1 MEGLSN
7 KQVLENREKYGEN
20 KLPEPKLKT
29 AWNFFCDVFSDKL
42 NLILLVLALIFLFL
56 AVIGVGQITEALGLI
71 FVLTLISVINISTGL
86 KSQKYTKRMA
96 DMISE
101 HYCNVIRN
109 GSVQTISTKEV
120 VVDDIILIET
130 GDTICADGYI
140 ISGHVEVD
148 NSILNGETKLCK
160 KSPIENYVY
169 NYEEEITG
177 AKYTDKN
184 SLFSGTNVQS
194 GRGKMI
200 VKRVG
205 LQTENG
211 KILSNVNDISAPK
224 TSLDIQLEKLAT
236 QISKLG
242 IIGAFVVGVILFVSD
257 MSSLESMLA
266 SGGYLSVITSFLSAF
281 TVALTIVAAAVPEGL
296 PLIINLIIAQNSK
309 KLVKQNVLAKYANKI
324 PEAGNINIL
333 CTDKTGTL
341 TYANLIPV
349 HNYIGSGKEIGF
361 SEDILPIKMFKENI
375 VLNSDAVYDSSGNV
389 TGGSFTSRALLKLIP
404 YNDRLFETVKENI
417 KITDEDPFDSVKKY
431 SAVQTETNEGN
442 VLTYYMGAPERI
454 LYACETYIDEK
465 GEEKNLNKDV
475 IKELLQTNAKRAMR
489 MIAVAFS
496 KENLTAGLLPKNLV
510 FISMAALRDDIRTG
524 VPDAVRTMHNA
535 HVQVIMITGD
545 ILDTAKAIAIDS
557 DILKEN
563 SKDIAIDATEL
574 ESLSDEEILKIL
586 PNIKVIARA
595 VPSTKLRIVSV
606 AQSAGK
612 SIGMCGDGTND
623 APALKL
629 ADVGFGMG
637 SGTDVC
643 KAASDIIIID
653 DNFVS
658 VTKAVLLG
666 RTFMHNMMMFL
677 KFQLPINI
685 YLMLMCLFYPL
696 VFGVTAFWAVQI
708 LMINIVMDGL
718 NSLAFGGEPT
728 KQEYMREEVIKKGAP
743 LLSKNVMKQIIASV
757 IGFFLIFVLFSLP
770 GIKSMF
776 LNEAQLQTARFALL
790 VFVAMLNGFN
800 IRTDHINPL
809 DGITKNINFLIVAF
823 AVLVGT
829 VIIVNFAGGFLNA
842 VPLGFNQWMCLIL
855 LSAVIIPFGML
866 IKSMKILKR

>member
-1 MEGLSN
+1 MG
-7 KQVLENREKYGEN
+7 
-20 KLPEPKLKT
+20 
-29 AWNFFCDVFSDKL
+29 FFCDVFSDKL
-42 NLILLVLALIFLFL
+42 NLILLVLALVFLFL

-266 SGGYLSVITSFLSAF
+266 SGGYLSVIISFLSAF

-361 SEDILPIKMFKENI
+361 SEDVLPIKMFKENI
-375 VLNSDAVYDSSGNV
+375 VLNSGAVYDNSGNV
-389 TGGSFTSRALLKLIP
+389 TGGSFSSRALLKLIP

-431 SAVQTETNEGN
+431 SAVQTEINEGN
-442 VLTYYMGAPERI
+442 ILTYYM
-454 LYACETYIDEK
+454 
-465 GEEKNLNKDV
+465 
-475 IKELLQTNAKRAMR
+475 
-489 MIAVAFS
+489 
-496 KENLTAGLLPKNLV
+496 
-510 FISMAALRDDIRTG
+510 
-524 VPDAVRTMHNA
+524 
-535 HVQVIMITGD
+535 
-545 ILDTAKAIAIDS
+545 
-557 DILKEN
+557 
-563 SKDIAIDATEL
+563 
-574 ESLSDEEILKIL
+574 
-586 PNIKVIARA
+586 
-595 VPSTKLRIVSV
+595 
-606 AQSAGK
+606 
-612 SIGMCGDGTND
+612 
-623 APALKL
+623 
-629 ADVGFGMG
+629 
-637 SGTDVC
+637 
-643 KAASDIIIID
+643 
-653 DNFVS
+653 
-658 VTKAVLLG
+658 
-666 RTFMHNMMMFL
+666 
-677 KFQLPINI
+677 
-685 YLMLMCLFYPL
+685 
-696 VFGVTAFWAVQI
+696 
-708 LMINIVMDGL
+708 
-718 NSLAFGGEPT
+718 
-728 KQEYMREEVIKKGAP
+728 GAP

-757 IGFFLIFVLFSLP
+757 IGFFLVFVLFSLP
-770 GIKSMF
+770 DIKSIF

-829 VIIVNFAGGFLNA
+829 VIIVNFAGSFLNA